1 MPRLKKLCLN
11 CGEKRAKWLGLYASE
26 DRVFCSQRCA
36 AVHGLR
42 SYRVVHGS
50 VFREWCEG
58 CGWVQSYDA
67 ECEYQTFG
75 YHKEGCRVAK
85 KYFMAR
91 VKKYGS
97 ERRSELAAEMLR
109 EDCELTEEEI
119 LCRLDVEEEIREGY
133 CSEVQR
139 SAD

>member
-11 CGEKRAKWLGLYASE
+11 CGEKPAKRLGLYASE

-58 CGWVQSYDA
+58 CGWVHSYDA
-67 ECEYQTFG
+67 ESEYQTFG
-75 YHKEGCRVAK
+75 YHKEGCPVAK
-85 KYFMAR
+85 KYFRAR

-97 ERRSELAAEMLR
+97 KRRSELAAQMLQ
-109 EDCELTEEEI
+109 ENCEVTEEEI
-119 LCRLDVEEEIREGY
+119 FCRLDLEEEILEEYRREDQGR
-133 CSEVQR
+133 EP
-139 SAD
+139 